1 MSKIHFLQVKYGDA
15 FVIECNKDGYHGVIV
30 VDGGPTGCGYVL
42 QNQLKE
48 IGIPDL
54 LLLTHYDDDH
64 IGGLLQYINTCRDE
78 RILPAKEIWANC
90 AGYVEMA
97 AEKTTSV
104 KQGVKLSELLS
115 KMTKT
120 SQFVW
125 RDDVREGLNL
135 NYPFATIEVLSPTKE
150 VLGMAIKKQEEEDQ
164 QLLKAS
170 QKNLEDLRKPL
181 DELAKH
187 IPGEPNLE
195 KDNEIANAASIAFV
209 LRCDG
214 LSILML
220 GDSYPQNV
228 ERYMREVKGYSEAHP
243 LEVDYVKVSHH
254 GSRNNTSNSLLDI
267 IKCNNYLIST
277 NGGKN
282 RTNHPDRTAIAHILC
297 HPQRKLEETIHL
309 YFNHKMDLIT
319 TNGAPFLNEG
329 EDKNWNFVIHENV
342 TEL

>member
-15 FVIECNKDGYHGVIV
+15 FVIECSKNGNLGVVV

-42 QNQLKE
+42 QNKLKE
-48 IGIPDL
+48 IGPPDL
-54 LLLTHYDDDH
+54 LVLTHYDDDH
-64 IGGLLQYINTCRDE
+64 IGGIQQHVNHCRDE
-78 RILPAKEIWANC
+78 QTIPAKEVWANC

-97 AEKTTSV
+97 SDKTTSA
-104 KQGVKLSELLS
+104 KQGVKLSEILNEIAEN
-115 KMTKT
+115 
-120 SQFVW
+120 SQMKW
-125 RDDVREGLNL
+125 RDDVSEGLNTD
-135 NYPFATIEVLSPTKE
+135 YPFASIEVLSPTKDI
-150 VLGMAIKKQEEEDQ
+150 LGKAINKQEDEGKQ
-164 QLLKAS
+164 FLKAS
-170 QKNLEDLRKPL
+170 KKNIEDLKKPL
-181 DELAKH
+181 EELATH
-187 IPGEPNLE
+187 IPDEPNLK
-195 KDNEIANAASIAFV
+195 KDDELANAASIAFV
-209 LRCDG
+209 LICDG
-214 LSILML
+214 LRILML

-297 HPQRKLEETIHL
+297 HPQRKIEETIHL